1 MEACQVNIKFIKKYF
16 RATGLQFYDHI
27 LFLIIKSLSSGPDVP
42 GTQKKTVSTDEI
54 SN

>member
-1 MEACQVNIKFIKKYF
+1 MEACQVNITFIKKYV
-16 RATGLQFYDHI
+16 RAIRLQI
-27 LFLIIKSLSSGPDVP
+27 TLFLIMKSLSSGPDVP